1 MDSVTHAMQV
11 EDSTT
16 DAGERTSWA
25 SPRRWRL
32 PAAALAGL
40 VTSGVLIGTVT
51 TSAGT
56 VAAGS
61 VRTATAA
68 PATQPTP
75 PADTGTSPAADVEAA
90 VLDAYPGATV
100 LAIAGNLATGYV
112 VRLATAEGELM
123 ALRVVLGGEQPADQA
138 PATGTAEV

>member
-1 MDSVTHAMQV
+1 MDSVTHALQV

-16 DAGERTSWA
+16 AADERTSWA
-25 SPRRWRL
+25 GPRRWRL

-40 VTSGVLIGTVT
+40 VTSGVLLGTVSAT
-51 TSAGT
+51 AGT
-56 VAAGS
+56 AVGS

-75 PADTGTSPAADVEAA
+75 PADTAASPAADVEAA

-112 VRLATAEGELM
+112 VRLATPEGELM
-123 ALRVVLGGEQPADQA
+123 ALRVVLGAEEPADEP